1 MNISKLNEEAVREIL
16 QTIVDKLDE
25 LDEEDFFGTEGWKH
39 YFGAGGAKMNDEK
52 KISVPI
58 PSNADRTVE
67 VLSGCRRL
75 LLRRENKERLRILR
89 YLLSEFE
96 EDGNQWGAQE

>member
-58 PSNADRTVE
+58 PSNADRTE
-67 VLSGCRRL
+67 
-75 LLRRENKERLRILR
+75 K
-89 YLLSEFE
+89 
-96 EDGNQWGAQE
+96 

>member
-39 YFGAGGAKMNDEK
+39 FRILRYLLSTVEVLYFGAGGAKMNDEK

-58 PSNADRTVE
+58 PSNADR
-67 VLSGCRRL
+67 
-75 LLRRENKERLRILR
+75 
-89 YLLSEFE
+89 EFE